1 MEGQSVTLIAIV
13 VCVILSAYFS
23 ATETAFSSL
32 SRTRIKLM
40 IEHGNR
46 KAALVNKLSDNY
58 DKLLSTILV
67 GNNIVNIGASSLAT
81 VFFISLLGASKG
93 PSVST
98 IVLTVVILIFGE
110 ITPKSLAKE
119 FPERFAMFSAPIL
132 RLIMLVLTPVNY
144 IFMGWRKLVYSL
156 VKVKDDRR
164 MTDEELLTIV
174 AEAAEEGGID
184 SAESELIRSA
194 IEFNDLEAVDILT
207 PRVSVVGVEQDVSAA
222 ELERIFAD
230 SGLSRLPVYEDSIDN
245 VLGIVNLKDFYACAR
260 DESFRVST
268 IMTKPVYVSET
279 MKIADLLKFLQKAKA
294 HFAIVA
300 DEYGGMLGILTLED
314 ILEELV
320 GEIWDEHDEV
330 IEEFIKLEENRYRV
344 LCTADLE
351 KLYEE
356 LGLDEIESDSVTIS
370 GWILEQMERIPKE
383 GDSFTYENLTV
394 TVTKTDL
401 RRVLEAEIVVDP
413 DYQKNEEE
421 EE

>member
-81 VFFISLLGASKG
+81 VFFISLLGGSKG
-93 PSVST
+93 PTVST

>member
-1 MEGQSVTLIAIV
+1 MEGHTFTLIAIV

-32 SRTRIKLM
+32 SRSRIKLM
-40 IEHGNR
+40 MEHGNR

-81 VFFISLLGASKG
+81 VLFIALLGGSKG
-93 PSVST
+93 PTVST

-174 AEAAEEGGID
+174 AEAAEVGGID

-207 PRVSVVGVEQDVSAA
+207 PRVSVVGVEQDIKAS
-222 ELERIFAD
+222 ELEKVFAD
-230 SGLSRLPVYEDSIDN
+230 SGLSRLPVYEESIDN
-245 VLGIVNLKDFYACAR
+245 VLGVVNLKDFYACVR
-260 DESFRVST
+260 DDKFRVTS

-279 MKIADLLKFLQKAKA
+279 MKIADLLKFLQKEKA

-330 IEEFIKLEENRYRV
+330 IEEFIKLDENHYRV
-344 LCTADLE
+344 LCTADLA
-351 KLYEE
+351 KLYEQFE
-356 LGLDEIESDSVTIS
+356 MDEIESDSVTIS
-370 GWILEQMERIPKE
+370 GWILEMMERIPNE
-383 GDSFTYENLTV
+383 GDSFTYENLTI

-401 RRVLEAEIVVDP
+401 RRVLEAEIIVDP
-413 DYQKNEEE
+413 DYQKNEETVE
-421 EE
+421 